1 MKRLFYIITII
12 CLPLIAFFMFDSYR
26 RHHPESVYAYQP
38 AEGIDHNYYDP
49 DVLLRY
55 HQLCE
60 EIGSYGRYCWKEEK
74 VDVLREDNTDGEA
87 GQMIQRYQSLKAA
100 AKYLEGKLVQSQKW
114 KAEGYNNEQ
123 VARAEDGRSTEG
135 ESTPQIGPLAKLGE
149 QNALI
154 MAAQEKLQAK
164 GYKLQVDGIFRTET
178 ETVIK
183 QFQTDQ
189 AISPSGILDLPTF
202 LKLWQ

>member
-38 AEGIDHNYYDP
+38 AQDIDHSYYDP

-60 EIGSYGRYCWKEEK
+60 EIGSYGRYCWKEER
-74 VDVLREDNTDGEA
+74 VDVLREDITDGEA
-87 GQMIQRYQSLKAA
+87 GPMIQRYQSLIAA
-100 AKYLEGKLVQSQKW
+100 ARYLEGKLLQSQKW
-114 KAEGYNNEQ
+114 KAEGYSNKQ
-123 VARAEDGRSTEG
+123 IARAEEGRSTEG
-135 ESTPQIGPLAKLGE
+135 ETTPNIGPLAKLGD

-154 MAAQEKLQAK
+154 MATQEKLQAK
-164 GYKLQVDGIFRTET
+164 GYTLQMDGIFRTET
-178 ETVIK
+178 ETAIK

-189 AISPSGILDLPTF
+189 SLSPSGILDLSTF
-202 LKLWQ
+202 LALWQ

>member
-12 CLPLIAFFMFDSYR
+12 CLPLIAFFMFDNYR

-38 AEGIDHNYYDP
+38 DQGIDPNYYDP

-74 VDVLREDNTDGEA
+74 VDVLREDKADGEA
-87 GQMIQRYQSLKAA
+87 GPMIQRYQSLIAA
-100 AKYLEGKLVQSQKW
+100 ARYLEGKLIQSQKW
-114 KAEGYNNEQ
+114 KAEGYNNQQ
-123 VARAEDGRSTEG
+123 VAEAENGRSTEG
-135 ESTPQIGPLAKLGE
+135 ESLPPINPLAKLGD
-149 QNALI
+149 QNTI
-154 MAAQEKLQAK
+154 TMATQEKLRAR
-164 GYKLQVDGIFRTET
+164 GYQLKVDGIFRTQT
-178 ETVIK
+178 ETVLK
-183 QFQTDQ
+183 EFQAEQGLPTN
-189 AISPSGILDLPTF
+189 GVLDLATF

>member
-12 CLPLIAFFMFDSYR
+12 CLPLIAFFMFDNYR
-26 RHHPESVYAYQP
+26 SHHPESVYAYQ
-38 AEGIDHNYYDP
+38 AATGIDANYHNP

-60 EIGSYGRYCWKEEK
+60 EIGAYGRHCWRDEG

-87 GQMIQRYQSLKAA
+87 GPMIQRYQSLIASA
-100 AKYLEGKLVQSQKW
+100 RYLEGKLLASSKW
-114 KAEGYNNEQ
+114 KAEGLSNEQ
-123 VARAEDGRSTEG
+123 IILAETGRSSAG
-135 ESTPQIGPLAKLGE
+135 EKLDDIAPLASLGE
-149 QNALI
+149 KNALI
-154 MAAQEKLQAK
+154 MAAQQKLQSK
-164 GYKLQVDGIFRTET
+164 GYTLLVDGIFRTET
-178 ETVIK
+178 EAVIK

-189 AISPSGILDLPTF
+189 AITVTGALDLTTF